1 VNWYG
6 LDRATAFLK
15 QRIIV
20 AVRNAGYLRPFPLQI
35 AIWSIAMK
43 KLVLAIA
50 VAGTA
55 LLGGSAA
62 NAADNNNTVN
72 ASAANDVATQPTDVS
87 ARKKHHSRRHYRTGR
102 HWSYRHYRPYYRSYG
117 YAPRP
122 YYGDPYGYRYGY
134 GGPGVTFSFGT
145 GGYRGW

>member
-1 VNWYG
+1 
-6 LDRATAFLK
+6 
-15 QRIIV
+15 
-20 AVRNAGYLRPFPLQI
+20 
-35 AIWSIAMK
+35 MK

-62 NAADNNNTVN
+62 NAAGNNNTVN
-72 ASAANDVATQPTDVS
+72 ASAANDVATQPTDLS
-87 ARKKHHSRRHYRTGR
+87 ARKRHHSRRHYRTGR

-122 YYGDPYGYRYGY
+122 YYGDPYGYHYGY